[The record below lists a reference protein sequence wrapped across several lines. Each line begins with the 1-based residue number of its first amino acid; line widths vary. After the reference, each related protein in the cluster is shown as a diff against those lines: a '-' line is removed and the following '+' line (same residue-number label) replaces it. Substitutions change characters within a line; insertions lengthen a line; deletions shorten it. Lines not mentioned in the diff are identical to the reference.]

1 MAINTDTV
9 QRLYV
14 AYFNRPA
21 DPGGLAYWE
30 GLLPS
35 TTATQAQLAA
45 IANGFSGSAEYAMLY
60 GSLPNTVMVNSLY
73 LNLFGR
79 AAEAAG
85 LSYWAGRLQAGS
97 ETFASLALQL
107 TYSAQGTDATAIAN
121 KVSAANAFTAE
132 IDTPGEILG
141 YSGMTAAF
149 YARSWLA
156 TVTDPAASLTAAISA
171 TALAKAVSDATT
183 GVVGTAGQAAL
194 WQKDLDAYVSITD
207 GVVGAGANDITE
219 LELVGVDTITGNHL
233 PLA

>member
-1 MAINTDTV
+1 MAINTDAV

-35 TTATQAQLAA
+35 TAATQAQLTTLAA
-45 IANGFSGSAEYAMLY
+45 GFSGSAEYAMLY

-132 IDTPGEILG
+132 INTFGEIVSYNG
-141 YSGMTAAF
+141 TAAAAS
-149 YARSWLA
+149 ARSWLA
-156 TVTDPAASLTAAISA
+156 TVTDSTASLAAATSA
-171 TALAKAVSDATT
+171 AALAKAVSDATAI
-183 GVVGTAGQAAL
+183 GTAGQAAL
-194 WQKDLDAYVSITD
+194 WQEGLDAYVFITD
-207 GVVGAGANDITE
+207 GVAGAGANDITE